1 MSVHFQGNVENTV
14 AKTAKYFLNTAEKTQ
29 NISQK
34 IQVLGPVP
42 SYISK
47 IKNKYRWQII
57 FKCEDDDNLGEILSQ
72 AEMTCRKNK
81 GFSDV
86 TIIIDKSPGMI
97 N

>member
-1 MSVHFQGNVENTV
+1 MKILF
-14 AKTAKYFLNTAEKTQ
+14 AKTAKIFLNTAEKTQ

-34 IQVLGPVP
+34 NTGFRTRAVI
-42 SYISK
+42 YFK

-81 GFSDV
+81 EFSDV
-86 TIIIDKSPGMI
+86 AIIIDKSPGMI